1 MEPPKQPLVV
11 IINDHQLITDLLQSA
26 LHQHGYTTTKAF
38 TEIGEGL
45 SYARTMKP
53 SLVIIDMMMPF
64 IKIPNGVRK
73 EQNQPYIL
81 YDAQMSFSA
90 VHEMKSTCSGTKVLM
105 LTGERHPHMFLKG
118 FECGADGIAS
128 KVDDRKTFMT
138 ILDQVMAGKSR
149 VTSDRIATTLG
160 SYMDSQIPELTHLE
174 VHILELV
181 QEGLES
187 PQIGKRLNYSAKTI
201 RNYLSTINQKLGTRN
216 RFEAVEVATEMGL
229 VGWRTGYESRI

>member
-1 MEPPKQPLVV
+1 
-11 IINDHQLITDLLQSA
+11 
-26 LHQHGYTTTKAF
+26 LHQHGYTTTKSF

-45 SYARTMKP
+45 AYARVTKP

-64 IKIPNGVRK
+64 VKIPNGVRK

-90 VHEMKSTCSGTKVLM
+90 VHEMKLKCPGTRVLM
-105 LTGERHPHMFLKG
+105 LTGERHPHMFLRG

-128 KVDDRKTFMT
+128 KVDDLKTCLA
-138 ILDQVMAGKSR
+138 ILDQVMAGMSR
-149 VTSDRIATTLG
+149 VASDRIATILR
-160 SYMDSQIPELTHLE
+160 SYMDSQIPGLTQLE

-187 PQIGKRLNYSAKTI
+187 PQIGKRLHYSAKTV
-201 RNYLSTINQKLGTRN
+201 RNSLSIINQKLGTST
-216 RFEAVEVATEMGL
+216 RFEAVETATEMGL